1 MTKDMNADIEKVV
14 FSEEELKKR
23 IAELGKEITEDYKDV
38 KETIYCVGIL
48 KGAVVFYTD
57 LVRNINLPVHFDFM
71 IASSY
76 GNGTESSGSVKI
88 LKDLDYDV
96 EGKHLIIIEDII
108 DSGTTMNYLMK
119 YFRERKPKSVKLC
132 SLLSKPSRRTVDVNI
147 DYCGYTVPDEFLV
160 GYGLDCAEKYRNLP
174 YIGVSIDSTKFCKI
188 NLWFS
193 ILLLSSLLFLP
204 RSPSASDSLK

>member
-160 GYGLDCAEKYRNLP
+160 GYGLDCAEKYRNLS
-174 YIGVSIDSTKFCKI
+174 YIGV
-188 NLWFS
+188 
-193 ILLLSSLLFLP
+193 
-204 RSPSASDSLK
+204 LKPEIYE

>member
-23 IAELGKEITEDYKDV
+23 IAELGKEITEDYKAV

-76 GNGTESSGSVKI
+76 GNGTESSGSVQI
-88 LKDLDYDV
+88 L
-96 EGKHLIIIEDII
+96 
-108 DSGTTMNYLMK
+108 
-119 YFRERKPKSVKLC
+119 
-132 SLLSKPSRRTVDVNI
+132 
-147 DYCGYTVPDEFLV
+147 
-160 GYGLDCAEKYRNLP
+160 
-174 YIGVSIDSTKFCKI
+174 
-188 NLWFS
+188 
-193 ILLLSSLLFLP
+193 
-204 RSPSASDSLK
+204 